1 VDARRVV
8 AAFDK
13 FRGSATSAELADA
26 VEEAAVGAGWTCRRV
41 PLADGG
47 EGSLAVLGGP
57 NRWTEVTGP
66 LGDPVRAGWRMAGR
80 TAFIEMA
87 AASGLALVGGAEGND
102 PLAADTTGTGEL
114 LVAALDAGARRIV
127 VLLGGSATTDGG
139 LGAVRA
145 LPHRSR
151 LRNVQLEVAAD
162 VRTPFLDAAAV
173 FGPQKGATPA
183 QVKLLRG
190 RLERVAQLYEEQ
202 FGLDVRAVPGAGAAG
217 GLAGA
222 LLALGGQLVSGFEL
236 LAEQAGLPEAL
247 DGAQLVVTGEGRLD
261 AGSFDGKVVGGVLAE
276 AADAGVPALVVVG
289 DRDGSGS
296 VPDGVDLVVLAER
309 FGLDA
314 ALARPCEL
322 VRHVVADH
330 LAARS

>member
-1 VDARRVV
+1 V
-8 AAFDK
+8 
-13 FRGSATSAELADA
+13 SA
-26 VEEAAVGAGWTCRRV
+26 V
-41 PLADGG
+41 
-47 EGSLAVLGGP
+47 
-57 NRWTEVTGP
+57 
-66 LGDPVRAGWRMAGR
+66 
-80 TAFIEMA
+80 
-87 AASGLALVGGAEGND
+87 
-102 PLAADTTGTGEL
+102 
-114 LVAALDAGARRIV
+114 
-127 VLLGGSATTDGG
+127 
-139 LGAVRA
+139 
-145 LPHRSR
+145 
-151 LRNVQLEVAAD
+151 
-162 VRTPFLDAAAV
+162 
-173 FGPQKGATPA
+173 
-183 QVKLLRG
+183 
-190 RLERVAQLYEEQ
+190 
-202 FGLDVRAVPGAGAAG
+202 
-217 GLAGA
+217 
-222 LLALGGQLVSGFEL
+222 EL